1 MSTTSLTDSLWQ
13 RSKEKIPLLGRI
25 SKPKNDTVEDQ
36 AQLDATK
43 AAHARRRE
51 QVRRAQ
57 RNHRER
63 KETYVKAL
71 ELEFRTLR
79 DEEHSI
85 TMETKDIANENK
97 MLREIML
104 AHDIPFP
111 SKTPPGRPPTVVK
124 VIGDP
129 GAEQRLEVSVD
140 GAINVQR
147 LFPPPPSPSSKQFIP
162 SMASN
167 THHHAPKGASQAAQD
182 GIVLNRYSQEGS
194 PTTPPN
200 KHPLGLDATQVGV
213 DFILFLEHPC
223 LQHARTNCAKAPSSG
238 HVFTFQTPLIA
249 NGPKTLRNN
258 DTWEVPACHLDR
270 LLDLAGALH
279 LDGDITPVQAWNRIK
294 QHPSFHKLD
303 VEHFQK
309 LSVLLSQEV
318 QCFGFGAVIDDQLF
332 TMYLEHT
339 FESL

>member
-1 MSTTSLTDSLWQ
+1 MFAETSV
-13 RSKEKIPLLGRI
+13 
-25 SKPKNDTVEDQ
+25 DTVEDQ
-36 AQLDATK
+36 AQLDAAK

-57 RNHRER
+57 REDLGLTIKLFYGVRNHRER

-85 TMETKDIANENK
+85 IMETQDIANENK

-111 SKTPPGRPPTVVK
+111 DKTPPGRPPTVVK

-140 GAINVQR
+140 GAINIQR
-147 LFPPPPSPSSKQFIP
+147 LFPPPPSPSSKQFMP

-167 THHHAPKGASQAAQD
+167 THHHAPKGASQTAQD
-182 GIVLNRYSQEGS
+182 EIVLNRYSQDGS

-213 DFILFLEHPC
+213 DFILL
-223 LQHARTNCAKAPSSG
+223 
-238 HVFTFQTPLIA
+238 
-249 NGPKTLRNN
+249 
-258 DTWEVPACHLDR
+258 
-270 LLDLAGALH
+270 
-279 LDGDITPVQAWNRIK
+279 
-294 QHPSFHKLD
+294 
-303 VEHFQK
+303 
-309 LSVLLSQEV
+309 
-318 QCFGFGAVIDDQLF
+318 
-332 TMYLEHT
+332 
-339 FESL
+339 